1 MTEGRQNPGPVGLD
15 AFLADE
21 LEPAFWTPELLNE
34 DSAFWPHVPF
44 AFWLVAATRPRLL
57 VELGVDRGVSYAAFC
72 EAARRV
78 GLDASF
84 HAVDFWRDDADFDDF
99 TKFHDHRYAAFS
111 RLTRLRFA
119 EARENF
125 ADGSIDLLH
134 VNASG
139 RSAGV
144 NEDLLLWRPKLSP
157 RGIVLV
163 HGAGHD
169 GDKPGPDLKQIFG
182 AAPHFV
188 FPRGDGLILFAP
200 GDETPQPVARLCA
213 LDGEKSRRIRER
225 FGLLGARWAE
235 TAAILGLL
243 GQFENEFQMQRPKD
257 RDFRLSIV
265 GRLWNSLVKTAADPF
280 RFFDPTRRR

>member
-1 MTEGRQNPGPVGLD
+1 VTEGRQNPGSVGLD

-21 LEPAFWTPELLNE
+21 LGPAFWTPELLNE
-34 DSAFWPHVPF
+34 ESAFWPHVPF

-72 EAARRV
+72 EAARRL
-78 GLDASF
+78 GLDARF
-84 HAVDFWRDDADFDDF
+84 HAIDLWRDDADFADF

-125 ADGSIDLLH
+125 TDGSIDLLH
-134 VNASG
+134 VNAAG

-144 NEDLLLWRPKLSP
+144 RDDLLFWRPKLSP
-157 RGIVLV
+157 RAIVLV
-163 HGAGHD
+163 HGAKAGL
-169 GDKPGPDLKQIFG
+169 GLKEIFG
-182 AAPHFV
+182 DAPHFV
-188 FPRGDGLILFAP
+188 FPLRDGLILVAP
-200 GDETPQPVARLCA
+200 GDATPDAVARLCA
-213 LDGEKSRRIRER
+213 LDGEKSSRLRER

-257 RDFRLSIV
+257 RDFRLSLF

-280 RFFDPTRRR
+280 RFLDPGRRR